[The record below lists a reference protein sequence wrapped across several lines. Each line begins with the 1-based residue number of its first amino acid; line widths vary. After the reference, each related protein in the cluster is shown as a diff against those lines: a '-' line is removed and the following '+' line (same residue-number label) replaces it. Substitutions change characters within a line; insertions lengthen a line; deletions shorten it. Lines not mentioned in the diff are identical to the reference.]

1 MSSNVKVSTISKLT
15 DIRMHDP
22 LPQVD
27 LMFVVKFS
35 ETRVPT
41 KGKHR
46 KLKTASSTAVTHRAH
61 VHERN
66 FYSDVSAHL

>member
-1 MSSNVKVSTISKLT
+1 MSPNVKVSTISKLT

-46 KLKTASSTAVTHRAH
+46 KLKTASSTAVTVMGFNKWCAPWQLK
-61 VHERN
+61 
-66 FYSDVSAHL
+66 F